1 MYIPLKKFCDE
12 LVKNNITLRESDVA
26 AIVNRIEEEA
36 SRISQTVR
44 IQKAY
49 EEAARQFVQL
59 MQKVRKGLITPVEL
73 REEIQKLP
81 EIKLGGKDV
90 FEELKKL

>member
-1 MYIPLKKFCDE
+1 MGGDEHLYIPLKKFCDE

-49 EEAARQFVQL
+49 EEAARQFEEVS
-59 MQKVRKGLITPVEL
+59 RKRKTDGSDGWDGID
-73 REEIQKLP
+73 RRAAAQ
-81 EIKLGGKDV
+81 
-90 FEELKKL
+90 